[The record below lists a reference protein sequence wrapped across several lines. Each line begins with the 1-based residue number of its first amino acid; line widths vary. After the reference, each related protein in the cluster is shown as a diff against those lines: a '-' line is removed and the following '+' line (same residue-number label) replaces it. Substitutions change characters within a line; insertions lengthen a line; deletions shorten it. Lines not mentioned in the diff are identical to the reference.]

1 MRDDHGGGS
10 SLLKRKSKSFLTVA
24 AHEPGLCS
32 ILFDLD
38 GRNILTA
45 GADNQVKL
53 FPIKLSSAP
62 SGGDGAPSLGDP
74 RTVRVEHKGP
84 MTTLAMSPMGD
95 KFATAAEDHT
105 VKLHSY
111 PAARFE
117 SNVTR
122 FTLPIRA
129 LAFNV
134 SGGLLAAAGDDE
146 GIKVISTVDSS
157 IVSVLK
163 GHDAPVLSVAFDPKN
178 ELLASCDAD
187 GTVIIWSISEAK
199 PLHTLRGVAPVIDAV
214 ATEEEADG
222 AAAAVAGRSAVA
234 WHPDGSFLAAPG
246 TDCDV
251 ICYDRD
257 TADVMLTLKGV
268 HKSRVAVLAWC
279 PSGRYLATAGA
290 ADGTVA
296 AWDVEAADGSF
307 DLDVCRVDAGAPITG
322 LQWSPADNAI
332 AAIDCAGCCG
342 VWHGPVPPHM
352 AAPNA
357 APQWGGAGIEQQKE
371 ARRTREEL
379 FRFDDAPGA
388 AGGGSGNSGQ
398 AGGEGS
404 GGAQEVW
411 EDDLENDDGRRGKG
425 KCGSRGGDGEGDA
438 GAGSGGEEEREG
450 GFRAHAGRRRGGG
463 GARHVVEDGSDRE
476 DEVGGWDGERE
487 EERKGGGKRDGGRG
501 SGGKGHVS
509 RGERK
514 GSVAVAAPVVFMQPP
529 FQPGSTTLT
538 AAAGGSSAEG
548 EEGVEGPGGVRL
560 RYLAYDML
568 GRVTTRMDAESD
580 TAHVEVDFHDTSA
593 AVTRVPALTD
603 YYGCTMG
610 VLGERGYA
618 LASPARAKQ
627 PSTILFRPF
636 TSWAPSSDWSVR
648 LPAGE
653 EVTAI
658 AVGRKWVAA
667 ATSRNFL
674 RIFSDTGLQRAIVSL
689 EGPVVAMAGQGAF
702 LAIAFLA
709 AGPHPDGHQAM
720 HLLLLDMHSS
730 ALRLRTPIALS
741 PCASLAWLGFSTI
754 SSDPSAPLHTTVPT
768 VATYDSQGVVRILS
782 PDFGGCWMPIFSV
795 SASPTSESHRLW
807 MVGLD
812 LREQAIFFIVCTTA
826 CPQPSVFPRPVLSEM
841 PLALPLALSDLAAAD
856 SLQADLL
863 RSALATAHVRA
874 VADEALQMGE
884 QGALAAA
891 EDEEELL
898 KLEAERDKTLLRL
911 LVAAAKGDKLERAM
925 ELGTML
931 SLRKSLQGAVK
942 LTSALRLPV
951 LAERLH
957 LLLQVSEWWSAVV
970 RAAALAPMFVK
981 KGPGASQKAAAG
993 GQKNVKVNPKGSDA
1007 PAAGDCSSPQ
1017 SAAKG
1022 TATDI
1027 SARGEEAGAGDAGGA
1042 KPPASSVKP
1051 CNPFGKKPGGA
1062 VAASG
1067 VEGSVLDSV
1076 RHMQQAEG
1084 ALKDV
1089 KSGDGA
1095 GPKRASVVS
1104 GARAVG
1110 AKRSKIK

>member
-1 MRDDHGGGS
+1 MRDDHGGGA
-10 SLLKRKSKSFLTVA
+10 SLLKRKSKSFLAVA

-53 FPIKLSSAP
+53 FPVKPSASS
-62 SGGDGAPSLGDP
+62 SGDGAPSLGDP

-129 LAFNV
+129 LAFNI

-187 GTVIIWSISEAK
+187 GTVIIWSISTAK
-199 PLHTLRGVAPVIDAV
+199 PLHTLRGVSPVIDAV
-214 ATEEEADG
+214 AAEEEADG
-222 AAAAVAGRSAVA
+222 AAAAVAGRSGVA
-234 WHPDGSFLAAPG
+234 WHPDGSLLATPG
-246 TDCDV
+246 TDSDV
-251 ICYDRD
+251 VCYDRD

-279 PSGRYLATAGA
+279 PSGRYLASAGA

-296 AWDVEAADGSF
+296 VWDVEAADGAF

-352 AAPNA
+352 PAPNA

-371 ARRTREEL
+371 ARRSREEL
-379 FRFDDAPGA
+379 FRFEDAPGA
-388 AGGGSGNSGQ
+388 AGGGSGRADSRGQ
-398 AGGEGS
+398 GGGEGS
-404 GGAQEVW
+404 GGEQE
-411 EDDLENDDGRRGKG
+411 
-425 KCGSRGGDGEGDA
+425 
-438 GAGSGGEEEREG
+438 
-450 GFRAHAGRRRGGG
+450 
-463 GARHVVEDGSDRE
+463 
-476 DEVGGWDGERE
+476 
-487 EERKGGGKRDGGRG
+487 
-501 SGGKGHVS
+501 
-509 RGERK
+509 
-514 GSVAVAAPVVFMQPP
+514 PP

-548 EEGVEGPGGVRL
+548 EEGVEGPGGARL
-560 RYLAYDML
+560 RYLAYDL
-568 GRVTTRMDAESD
+568 VGRVTTRMDAESD

-610 VLGERGYA
+610 VLGKRGYA
-618 LASPARAKQ
+618 LASPARSKQ
-627 PSTILFRPF
+627 PSTVLFRPF

-658 AVGRKWVAA
+658 SVGRKWVAA
-667 ATSRNFL
+667 ATSRHYL
-674 RIFSDTGLQRAIVSL
+674 RVFSDTGLQRAIVSL
-689 EGPVVAMAGQGAF
+689 DGPVVAMAGQGAF
-702 LAIAFLA
+702 LAVAFHA

-730 ALRLRTPIALS
+730 CLRLRTPIALS
-741 PCASLAWLGFSTI
+741 PCASLAWLGFSSI

-782 PDFGGCWMPIFSV
+782 PDFGGCWMPIFSA
-795 SASPTSESHRLW
+795 SASATSESHRLW

-812 LREQAIFFIVCTTA
+812 LREQAIFFIVCTNA
-826 CPQPSVFPRPVLSEM
+826 NPQPSVFPRPVLSEM
-841 PLALPLALSDLAAAD
+841 PLVLPLALSDLAAAD

-884 QGALAAA
+884 QGAMAAA

-898 KLEAERDKTLLRL
+898 RLEAERDKTLLRL

-957 LLLQVSEWWSAVV
+957 SLLQERL
-970 RAAALAPMFVK
+970 RADEDEQRLQQRKEQQQQQQQQRSMQTRVFPDPPINASRSQPQQLQPRQHAKEPHQKEPSCPDLAPPTQKSPSALAPMFVK
-981 KGPGASQKAAAG
+981 KGSGTNQKGTAAG
-993 GQKNVKVNPKGSDA
+993 QKHVVANPVV
-1007 PAAGDCSSPQ
+1007 DCSSPE

-1022 TATDI
+1022 TATD
-1027 SARGEEAGAGDAGGA
+1027 SGGVRGEEAGASGAGGA
-1042 KPPASSVKP
+1042 ATPAANAKP
-1051 CNPFGKKPGGA
+1051 CNPFGKKPAAGEAAAGGA
-1062 VAASG
+1062 VAGKVA
-1067 VEGSVLDSV
+1067 EGSVLDSV
-1076 RHMQQAEG
+1076 RQMQQVEG
-1084 ALKDV
+1084 TLKV
-1089 KSGDGA
+1089 TKVGGGVGTKRESLGA
-1095 GPKRASVVS
+1095 GA
-1104 GARAVG
+1104 GG
-1110 AKRSKIK
+1110 AKRQKLVAAKK